1 VELLVVVIIIGILAA
16 VAVPIYLNQRRSAW
30 RASVESDV
38 KNVSLAIETVS
49 AQSNGTIPI
58 SIGNGGK
65 TYDEGKSKLNGTD
78 TEITVSKDNHIIITV
93 SGNTYTVIGFN
104 ENLNGGSK
112 MYESAKPH
120 TTYDSEKGTL
130 STIR

>member
-1 VELLVVVIIIGILAA
+1 MVIIIGILAA

-104 ENLNGGSK
+104 
-112 MYESAKPH
+112 
-120 TTYDSEKGTL
+120 
-130 STIR
+130 

>member
-1 VELLVVVIIIGILAA
+1 MVIIIGILAA

-112 MYESAKPH
+112 TYESAKPH

-130 STIR
+130 STIN

>member
-1 VELLVVVIIIGILAA
+1 MVIIIGILAA

-112 MYESAKPH
+112 MYESVKPH

>member
-1 VELLVVVIIIGILAA
+1 MVIIIGILAA

-65 TYDEGKSKLNGTD
+65 TYDEGKSKLDGTD
-78 TEITVSKDNHIIITV
+78 TEITASKDNHIIITV

-112 MYESAKPH
+112 MYESTKPH

-130 STIR
+130 STIN

>member
-1 VELLVVVIIIGILAA
+1 M
-16 VAVPIYLNQRRSAW
+16 
-30 RASVESDV
+30 
-38 KNVSLAIETVS
+38 VS

-65 TYDEGKSKLNGTD
+65 TYDEDKSALSGTD
-78 TEITVSKDNHIIITV
+78 TGITVSKDNHIIITV

-112 MYESAKPH
+112 MYESAKPY

>member
-1 VELLVVVIIIGILAA
+1 M
-16 VAVPIYLNQRRSAW
+16 
-30 RASVESDV
+30 
-38 KNVSLAIETVS
+38 VS

-58 SIGNGGK
+58 SIGNGDK
-65 TYDEGKSKLNGTD
+65 TYDEGKSKLNDTD

-112 MYESAKPH
+112 MYESAKLH